1 MKKAEKLRK
10 EVLELIDKADDKSLR
25 IVKAILKIE
34 QEEEAEEGDWWDEL
48 PVQIQNMIDKSIKDG
63 DDGKGISHEEMMEK
77 HSR

>member
-1 MKKAEKLRK
+1 MTTTEALHK
-10 EVLELIDKADDKSLR
+10 EVLELVDKADDKSLR

-34 QEEEAEEGDWWDEL
+34 QEEEVEEGDWWDEL
-48 PVQIQNMIDKSIKDG
+48 PVQVQNMIDKSIKDG

>member
-1 MKKAEKLRK
+1 L
-10 EVLELIDKADDKSLR
+10 V
-25 IVKAILKIE
+25 LKIE
-34 QEEEAEEGDWWDEL
+34 QEEEVEEGDWWDEL